1 MTSPILLLSG
11 FIAGCLTTAVFIR
24 YGIGLGVKMVEKA
37 RDGDPVFGKDG
48 PPITQ
53 THTGKEE
60 LEEAE
65 V

>member
-1 MTSPILLLSG
+1 
-11 FIAGCLTTAVFIR
+11 
-24 YGIGLGVKMVEKA
+24 MVEKA